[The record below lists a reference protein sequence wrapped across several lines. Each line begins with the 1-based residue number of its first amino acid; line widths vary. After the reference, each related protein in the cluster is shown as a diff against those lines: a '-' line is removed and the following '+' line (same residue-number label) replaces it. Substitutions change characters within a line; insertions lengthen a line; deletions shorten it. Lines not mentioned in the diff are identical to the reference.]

1 MNSKLGAGALVNCLG
16 IVWMP
21 ACLYPLPIKGHSP
34 VTPIQLPNYS
44 SSPYLTKCLF
54 VVKLMLLQNAIPNV
68 NIQMWILFFFL
79 NPPQELLSWP
89 CRKSYILLKRN
100 FLDWFFLFVF
110 CSLTYFPR
118 LILLAALIYG
128 TRASSFTSSQ
138 GPHLLPHLVKLSQLR
153 CLPGAALLR
162 NCTFVFRK
170 GNWKF

>member
-54 VVKLMLLQNAIPNV
+54 VIKLMLLQNAIPNV
-68 NIQMWILFFFL
+68 NIQMWILVFFL

-89 CRKSYILLKRN
+89 CLKSYILLKRN
-100 FLDWFFLFVF
+100 FLDWFFCLFFV
-110 CSLTYFPR
+110 PW
-118 LILLAALIYG
+118 LIFLDWSCWQHLYMEPEHQVLHPVKVHI
-128 TRASSFTSSQ
+128 SF
-138 GPHLLPHLVKLSQLR
+138 HI
-153 CLPGAALLR
+153 
-162 NCTFVFRK
+162 
-170 GNWKF
+170 